1 MDEAT
6 KLVSEL
12 QEKLTELDH
21 KVWQYRCNMTSEF
34 EKYAESLLAGVPEDI
49 SETVSKT
56 IAESMKGCRSLY
68 PDGARSIES
77 FSTGTGRANGAG
89 QSQSGTVP
97 FTATF
102 RRPSIETKDESPRS
116 PHHEREKEF
125 QGLFTPHYLPL
136 LDSTDRNE
144 RRSSPEPPLSPR
156 QDLKGKQKE
165 MEDAEPDTIEV
176 IRSLTSTP
184 EPRPRPEPPRRRNT
198 DSISITSDGSGTATP
213 RSALRRSSTS
223 SKSHSPRRVRFDVMG
238 EEVSTFSYSW
248 PTRKPGTFGSATK
261 LAPYGKFISNFIQ
274 VLPTASPRPFQPI
287 IPDEIATRAYPDSD
301 KEAGSEQIEDVD
313 SPPPKR
319 ISSSQRLR
327 ALSRSPL
334 ADDGTEWTTVSAPPD
349 GSASVESNGFRGSD
363 DEDELLEIGKSK
375 SKMSPLPTTTSTI
388 SKKLSPSP
396 FEEGGG
402 GVPIDSKEIDNTE
415 EEQAETFSDDE
426 MLDMP
431 PLRRQSASPASML
444 SPAIPADIS
453 GNKSPTASTRSPG
466 KPLHSLETT
475 GSIPQTEGSQFSA
488 EEYDHDDLFHFDDG
502 DDDDADDQKAP
513 PIALKEE
520 VDDSSEVSES
530 PADESPVS
538 PLKEPVN
545 LSEYSASPAREIVRP
560 PRGSKSE
567 ETPSSMG
574 IVGSYKGRVF
584 SLPIVSP
591 EVHAIAAS
599 MGDVHSF
606 VGSVHGRTGLDESD
620 DQAFRASFK
629 NSGTPRSLSERMRME
644 DIMEAEEQ
652 KRR

>member
-238 EEVSTFSYSW
+238 EE
-248 PTRKPGTFGSATK
+248 
-261 LAPYGKFISNFIQ
+261 